1 MWRMGGRRIEHELLD
16 ESTPEAARPS
26 LADLVRLNQHFGGH
40 ALIRKLLAQLAT
52 PDAAFTLL
60 DVGAASG
67 DSAKYIRS
75 LYPRATVVSLDRN
88 PVNASLAPHP
98 KVLADAFHLPFR
110 PRSFDFVFS
119 SLFLHHFTDEQI
131 VDLLREFSGLA
142 KRAVLVSDLERH
154 LIPYW
159 FLPATAPIFHW
170 NWITQHDGRISVR
183 AAFTP
188 QELEHL
194 AKRAGISKA
203 KATAH
208 RPAFRIGMIAVPE
221 GAASV

>member
-1 MWRMGGRRIEHELLD
+1 MWRMGRRRIEHELLD

-26 LADLVRLNQHFGGH
+26 LEDLVRLNQQFGGH
-40 ALIRKLLAQLAT
+40 ALIKKLLGQLAG
-52 PDAAFTLL
+52 PDTAFTLL

-67 DSAKYIRS
+67 DSAKYIRT

-88 PVNASLAPHP
+88 PVNATLAPQP

-119 SLFLHHFTDEQI
+119 SLFLHHFTDEQ
-131 VDLLREFSGLA
+131 VVGLLREFSCLA
-142 KRAVLVSDLERH
+142 KKAVLVSDLERH

-159 FLPATAPIFHW
+159 FLPATAPLLRW
-170 NWITQHDGRISVR
+170 NRITQHDGPISVR

-188 QELEHL
+188 QELESL
-194 AKRAGISKA
+194 AERAGLRKA
-203 KATAH
+203 NAQAH
-208 RPAFRIGMIAVPE
+208 RPAFRIGMIALPE
-221 GAASV
+221 GSALL